1 MERENNIY
9 FARLAEQGERYEDMI
24 NYMKIVAKVSL
35 MPITHLQSGA
45 QLSNEERNLLS
56 VAFKNSV
63 GTRRAAWRTVSA
75 IQDKEEYKAS
85 GKNEKYLDLIKWY
98 RQKIETEL
106 N

>member
-1 MERENNIY
+1 
-9 FARLAEQGERYEDMI
+9 
-24 NYMKIVAKVSL
+24 
-35 MPITHLQSGA
+35 
-45 QLSNEERNLLS
+45 LLS

-106 N
+106 NEIANECIELLEKILIPNSTVADAKVFYMKMKGDYYRYLCEFLSGEK